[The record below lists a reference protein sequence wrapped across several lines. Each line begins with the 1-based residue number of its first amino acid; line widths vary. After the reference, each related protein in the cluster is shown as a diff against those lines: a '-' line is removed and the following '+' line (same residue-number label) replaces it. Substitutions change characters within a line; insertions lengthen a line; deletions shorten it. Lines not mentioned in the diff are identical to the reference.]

1 MKRTALFF
9 LGIVIMTCVD
19 LLQAQA
25 QKSEYKV
32 AQTIKLTAD
41 GGWDYLSVD
50 EVNQKLFVSHGSQ
63 VNVVDLKT
71 SAEIAVIPE
80 TSGVHGIA
88 IANDLNKAFISCGR
102 DSSVTVVDL
111 TTFKLIAK
119 VNGTGKN
126 PDAIL
131 YDPFS
136 KKVFTFNGRSRNS
149 TVIDAV
155 TLKIIATIP
164 LSGKPEFSQTDG
176 KGKIYVNIEDKSTL
190 AIINSVTMKVEK
202 EWSIAPGEE
211 PSGLAFDKVNNR
223 LFSVC
228 GNKMMVISDAIAG
241 KVITTVP
248 IGNGCDGVTFDPA
261 TKRIFASNGEGTMT
275 VVEQVDSIVN
285 VKDRNGQTGEMEMKT
300 FNTLKYKVLENFPT
314 QPGARTITVNKTT
327 HHLYLSTAEL
337 MPGEGR
343 RQSKPNTFG
352 VLDIEPVK

>member
-1 MKRTALFF
+1 MKKVFLLFT
-9 LGIVIMTCVD
+9 GMVVMTC
-19 LLQAQA
+19 LTLSEAQA

-32 AQTIKLTAD
+32 AKTIKLTGD

-50 EVNQKLFVSHGSQ
+50 EVNQKLFVSHSTQ

-80 TSGVHGIA
+80 TNGVHGIA

-102 DSSVTVVDL
+102 DSSVSVVDL
-111 TTFKLIAK
+111 SSFKLLAK
-119 VNGTGKN
+119 INGTGKN

-136 KKVFTFNGRSRNS
+136 KKVFTFNGRSSNS

-155 TLKIIATIP
+155 TMKVIGNIP

-176 KGKIYVNIEDKSTL
+176 KGKIYVNIEDKSSLSVINAVTL
-190 AIINSVTMKVEK
+190 KVENT
-202 EWSIAPGEE
+202 WSIAPGEE
-211 PSGLAFDKVNNR
+211 PSGLALDNVNHR

-228 GNKMMVISDAIAG
+228 GNKMMTISDAIAG

-248 IGNGCDGVTFDPA
+248 IGDGCDGVAFDPV
-261 TKRIFASNGEGTMT
+261 TKRIYSSNGEGTMT
-275 VVEQVDSIVN
+275 VVQQVSAD
-285 VKDRNGQTGEMEMKT
+285 E
-300 FNTLKYKVLENFPT
+300 YKVLENFPT
-314 QPGARTITVNKTT
+314 QQGARTITVNKTT
-327 HHLYLSTAEL
+327 HHIYLSTAEL
-337 MPGEGR
+337 VPGAGR
-343 RQSKPNTFG
+343 RQSKPNTFS